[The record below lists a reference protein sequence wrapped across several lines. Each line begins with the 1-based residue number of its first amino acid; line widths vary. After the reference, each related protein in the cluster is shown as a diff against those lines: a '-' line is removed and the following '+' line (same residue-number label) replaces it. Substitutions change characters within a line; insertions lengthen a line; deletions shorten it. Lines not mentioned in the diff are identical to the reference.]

1 MQDLDCEARSIRSTY
16 RSLDQSNSSSTNSR
30 FNILRRTI
38 PILNKDNN
46 KSENSIFSDNTISIN
61 NISSNTITINNINI
75 NNISINSILSVDSN
89 DENKSKQFKKTNSLL
104 SRRNKINPADEN
116 CDNFSSLINITTIVN
131 DHSTSKQSLID
142 SVQSSISIP
151 KKLTVMVVDDSAMN
165 RKIVRRTIEGYRS
178 ANTLTGCQVVIEEAD
193 DGLTAIEKYKA
204 ITRDN
209 NESVDLIVLGE
220 ICFTGF
226 TIHLCDYQMP
236 FYSFLFLCC
245 LCLFDRFY
253 DER

>member
-30 FNILRRTI
+30 FNVLRRTI
-38 PILNKDNN
+38 PILNKDNH
-46 KSENSIFSDNTISIN
+46 KSENNIFSNDTIGIN
-61 NISSNTITINNINI
+61 NISN
-75 NNISINSILSVDSN
+75 NSILSVDSN
-89 DENKSKQFKKTNSLL
+89 DENKSKQLKKTNSLL

-116 CDNFSSLINITTIVN
+116 CDNFSSLINITAIVN

-142 SVQSSISIP
+142 SVQSSFLIP

-178 ANTLTGCQVVIEEAD
+178 ANVLTEQMAIEEAD

-204 ITRDN
+204 ITSDN
-209 NESVDLIVLGE
+209 NSCVDLIVLGE

-226 TIHLCDYQMP
+226 TTHLCDYQMP
-236 FYSFLFLCC
+236 FNSFLFLCC
-245 LCLFDRFY
+245 LCLFNRFY